1 MEFRFQTTIDQKAMT
16 AMAKGLRKT
25 IRRKH
30 SRRSHVFGVIVVIVG
45 LLLTISGENG
55 IEINVR
61 SVVTWLAML
70 AIVVALICEDQLN
83 GYFAGKKMLPGME
96 QDETCFG
103 EEGYRTVTGLG
114 ETSWHYDNIDQIA
127 RLDNYYV
134 FVYSKNH
141 AQVYDRRTLSGGTQD
156 EFEAFLA
163 EKTGKTI
170 RVIR

>member
-1 MEFRFQTTIDQKAMT
+1 
-16 AMAKGLRKT
+16 
-25 IRRKH
+25 
-30 SRRSHVFGVIVVIVG
+30 
-45 LLLTISGENG
+45 
-55 IEINVR
+55 
-61 SVVTWLAML
+61 
-70 AIVVALICEDQLN
+70 
-83 GYFAGKKMLPGME
+83 MLPGME

-141 AQVYDRRTLSGGTQD
+141 AQVYDRRTLSRGTEE

-170 RVIR
+170 QVIR